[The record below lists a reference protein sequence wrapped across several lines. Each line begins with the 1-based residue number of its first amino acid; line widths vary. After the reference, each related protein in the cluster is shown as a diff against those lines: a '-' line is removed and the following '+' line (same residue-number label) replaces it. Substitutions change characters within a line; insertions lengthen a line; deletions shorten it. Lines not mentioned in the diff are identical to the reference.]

1 MNGLVGFWEEY
12 NPQEGPPF
20 LHPTDREYMDA
31 HGGLRQLWAHPDEDA
46 QAYLQHFAE
55 RHEHPDRF
63 HLALRPFPFAGN
75 LETADVVI
83 LMLNPRFVLSEYY
96 ANAHV
101 GYINALQSTMTQT
114 FDGIGF
120 PFMWLDPQFSWC
132 DGFVYLEGK
141 LRQVLQAVAGGQRFN
156 GSYWQALQDAS
167 SRIALIEL
175 VAYASIN
182 FPERARRLP
191 SVKIAREAAM
201 AAVGRGAVV
210 VGYGKGKWEGL
221 HPGDR
226 VEIQNSRSLTLT
238 CENRAG
244 VLVRDRLNDG
254 PGV

>member
-120 PFMWLDPQFSWC
+120 PFMWLDPQFLGATDSCTW
-132 DGFVYLEGK
+132 
-141 LRQVLQAVAGGQRFN
+141 R
-156 GSYWQALQDAS
+156 GSYVKYCKQSLGVSDSMEVIGKPFKTLLAG
-167 SRIALIEL
+167 SR
-175 VAYASIN
+175 
-182 FPERARRLP
+182 
-191 SVKIAREAAM
+191 
-201 AAVGRGAVV
+201 
-210 VGYGKGKWEGL
+210 
-221 HPGDR
+221 
-226 VEIQNSRSLTLT
+226 
-238 CENRAG
+238 
-244 VLVRDRLNDG
+244 
-254 PGV
+254 